1 MSGCL
6 CLCCIF
12 RCWCRCVRVSA
23 CYFVYSNCIL
33 FQLICS
39 MLFDRYDEF
48 GFNELKRSFL
58 PAAVYTLKLKTINI
72 FRNYSISQFY
82 AHALAFKYVHVL
94 CVPPLSSFI
103 VFFFF
108 TCLKSFEHTFKCN
121 IETLFYDYIK
131 YTSLNRNVQIKR

>member
-23 CYFVYSNCIL
+23 CYFVHSNCTL

-39 MLFDRYDEF
+39 MLFDRYDDF

-72 FRNYSISQFY
+72 FKNYSISQLR
-82 AHALAFKYVHVL
+82 AHALAFKCVVMYCVL
-94 CVPPLSSFI
+94 RSSVIFSLAPRVLSTYLNATLKHY
-103 VFFFF
+103 F
-108 TCLKSFEHTFKCN
+108 TTTNALKCSN
-121 IETLFYDYIK
+121 
-131 YTSLNRNVQIKR
+131 